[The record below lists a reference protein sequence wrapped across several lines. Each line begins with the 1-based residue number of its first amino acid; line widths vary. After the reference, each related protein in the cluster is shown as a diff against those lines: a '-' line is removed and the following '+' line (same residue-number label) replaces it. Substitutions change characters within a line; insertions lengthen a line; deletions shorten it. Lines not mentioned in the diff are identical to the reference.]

1 MNRERNK
8 SGFFIRN
15 KSKKSKRHSF
25 FKKLNN
31 DRKNTSHQNADLLD
45 HNQYTHHLTDI
56 GCEVVV
62 DELIIDSD
70 KNNTWMEG
78 RRVVELD
85 VLAREMHCCRCNL
98 PLHLSNTVGER
109 LYGLASVLLI
119 KCDNSACLATTDVH
133 TGKRTPNGSYCIN
146 SKVAIGMTHAGM
158 GPSHVNNFLTECN
171 LPPISDTTLRK
182 KEKEFSKTIHDVA
195 MTSCREAQHQE
206 ILLSHGKVAA
216 SFDGGWQKRG
226 SGWNYNSNTGHATMI
241 GKETGKIMLWDQ
253 RSRSCK
259 TCEYHLAN
267 QTTIPDHLCLKNI
280 KFHKRL

>member
-1 MNRERNK
+1 
-8 SGFFIRN
+8 
-15 KSKKSKRHSF
+15 
-25 FKKLNN
+25 
-31 DRKNTSHQNADLLD
+31 
-45 HNQYTHHLTDI
+45 
-56 GCEVVV
+56 
-62 DELIIDSD
+62 
-70 KNNTWMEG
+70 MEG

-85 VLAREMHCCRCNL
+85 VMAREMYCCRCNL

-206 ILLSHGKVAA
+206 ILLSHGKIFSNNDPWVVLLQLCYGDPTTSKIATVDKNKNKLKCPKLLN
-216 SFDGGWQKRG
+216 FKQELTEI
-226 SGWNYNSNTGHATMI
+226 WNEVTG
-241 GKETGKIMLWDQ
+241 
-253 RSRSCK
+253 
-259 TCEYHLAN
+259 
-267 QTTIPDHLCLKNI
+267 
-280 KFHKRL
+280 

>member
-1 MNRERNK
+1 MDRERNK

-31 DRKNTSHQNADLLD
+31 DRKTPPSKTLIYKTTTS
-45 HNQYTHHLTDI
+45 THTILLTDI
-56 GCEVVV
+56 GCEVSI
-62 DELIIDSD
+62 DEEIIDANKS
-70 KNNTWMEG
+70 NTWMEG

-85 VLAREMHCCRCNL
+85 VLAREML
-98 PLHLSNTVGER
+98 F
-109 LYGLASVLLI
+109 GLASVLLI

-171 LPPISDTTLRK
+171 LPPISDTTLRQ

-206 ILLSHGKVAA
+206 ILLSHGKV
-216 SFDGGWQKRG
+216 
-226 SGWNYNSNTGHATMI
+226 
-241 GKETGKIMLWDQ
+241 
-253 RSRSCK
+253 C
-259 TCEYHLAN
+259 HLY
-267 QTTIPDHLCLKNI
+267 K
-280 KFHKRL
+280 